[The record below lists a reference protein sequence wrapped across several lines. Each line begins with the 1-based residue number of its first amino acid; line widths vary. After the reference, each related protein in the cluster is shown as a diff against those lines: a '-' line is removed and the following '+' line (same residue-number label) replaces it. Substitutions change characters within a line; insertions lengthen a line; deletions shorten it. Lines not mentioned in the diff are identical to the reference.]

1 MLPYHTRFGPDWC
14 FGLIKIKYKHSYVSA
29 ISQLAEVVL
38 TSTTKSINIPQLIS
52 EPCSDN
58 SLVPVRTWKVFLEA
72 CFRKIPNLTKYH
84 HFRLSSSEPGKV
96 FIREF
101 QSSAEF
107 GITIIKD
114 QEKLQS
120 ALTIDPEI
128 IRPPGLS
135 AERAWY
141 LYENVRQHCNGDV
154 HKDSTCPN
162 PSVPK
167 PRSMKAHKLKGESG
181 DL

>member
-1 MLPYHTRFGPDWC
+1 MV
-14 FGLIKIKYKHSYVSA
+14 YKHSYVSS
-29 ISQLAEVVL
+29 ISKLAEVVL

-52 EPCSDN
+52 ETRSEN
-58 SLVPVRTWKVFLEA
+58 SLVPIRTWKVFLGA

-96 FIREF
+96 VIREF
-101 QSSAEF
+101 PSSAEF
-107 GITIIKD
+107 SVTIIKD

-120 ALTIDPEI
+120 TLTTDPEI

-141 LYENVRQHCNGDV
+141 LYENVRQHCDGDV
-154 HKDSTCPN
+154 HKDSTCPKL
-162 PSVPK
+162 SVPK
-167 PRSMKAHKLKGESG
+167 PRSMKAQKVKEESG